1 MSYPIDDR
9 IDHPE
14 IQAPPTERLVPET
27 ERTLPTSKNT
37 VFALSVISAVCAI
50 AGAFVNFQLD
60 NALIGL
66 ILAAIGLVAGIVAW
80 VMAVGDAR
88 TGAIT
93 PALATITAAIF
104 CVIIALDLAD
114 VEDAAERTN
123 TNIVAPG
130 GEPVNVPENPAA
142 IIEPKREHAGAATTQ
157 P

>member
-1 MSYPIDDR
+1 MSYPIEDR

-14 IQAPPTERLVPET
+14 LQSPPTERLVPET
-27 ERTLPTSKNT
+27 ERTLPTSKNK

-50 AGAFVNFQLD
+50 AGGFVNFQLD
-60 NALIGL
+60 NAMAGL
-66 ILAAIGLVAGIVAW
+66 ILAVVGLVAGIFAW

-104 CVIIALDLAD
+104 CVIIGLDLAD
-114 VEDAAERTN
+114 IDKKAAEARPA
-123 TNIVAPG
+123 IVSPQGATH
-130 GEPVNVPENPAA
+130 VPQDPAA
-142 IIEPKREHAGAATTQ
+142 IVETKREAK

>member
-1 MSYPIDDR
+1 MSYPIQDR
-9 IDHPE
+9 VDHPE

-37 VFALSVISAVCAI
+37 VFALSAISAICAI
-50 AGAFVNFQLD
+50 AGGFVNFQLD
-60 NALIGL
+60 NALVGL
-66 ILAAIGLVAGIVAW
+66 ILAAIGLIAGIVAW

-104 CVIIALDLAD
+104 TVIIAFDFAD
-114 VEDAAERTN
+114 IDKKAANMGPIITPAHP
-123 TNIVAPG
+123 TT
-130 GEPVNVPENPAA
+130 VPANPAA
-142 IIEPKREHAGAATTQ
+142 IIEPKREHAGATTQ